1 MLELYHWE
9 PNAESA
15 KVMLCLK
22 EKGVEF
28 ESRYV
33 DILEL
38 EQYSKDFLDLNPA
51 GQVPVLV
58 HDGRVLTDSTLITEY
73 VEEAFPEPVLAPHDS
88 RGWYET
94 LCWGKYVEYNLDT
107 SVSTLGW
114 HQVMAPKM
122 AERDQGRLQKQV
134 ASIPVP
140 ERRAAWEAAVSGG
153 YGEEQLDNSRR
164 KIALAVKRIEET
176 LAASDWLLGNAYS
189 IVDID
194 AFSLACTLPGLLP
207 DMVNAKDTPSITAWL
222 HRINERPAVKETLAM
237 GRIGEDVYAPG
248 PEHSRWG

>member
-15 KVMLCLK
+15 KAMICLK
-22 EKGVEF
+22 EKGIEF
-28 ESRYV
+28 TSRYI

-38 EQYSKDFLDLNPA
+38 EQYSDEFLAVNSA

-58 HDGRVLTDSTLITEY
+58 HDGNILTDSTLITEY
-73 VEEAFPEPVLAPHDS
+73 IEEAFPEPVLAPRDA

-114 HQVMAPKM
+114 HEVMAPKM
-122 AERDQGRLQKQV
+122 KQRDQGKLGAAV
-134 ASIPVP
+134 ESIPIA
-140 ERRAAWEAAVSGG
+140 ERKAAWQAAVSDSQN
-153 YGEEQLDNSRR
+153 EEQLENSRR
-164 KIALAVKRIEET
+164 KIGLAVDRIEET
-176 LAASDWLLGNAYS
+176 LSDSDWLMGNDYS
-189 IVDID
+189 IIDID
-194 AFSLACTLPGLLP
+194 AFSLACTLPRLVP
-207 DMVNAKDTPSITAWL
+207 DMVNKDKTPRIMDWL
-222 HRINERPAVKETLAM
+222 ERINNRPAVKETVAM
-237 GRIGEDVYAPG
+237 RRVEEDLYAPG

>member
-28 ESRYV
+28 KSHYV

-38 EQYSKDFLDLNPA
+38 EQYTKDFLAINPA

-58 HDGRVLTDSTLITEY
+58 HEGKVLTDSTLITEY
-73 VEEAFPEPVLAPHDS
+73 VEEAFPEPVLALHDA
-88 RGWYET
+88 RGWYEA

-114 HQVMAPKM
+114 HQVTAPKM
-122 AERDQGRLQKQV
+122 AGRRDKMKKAV
-134 ASIPVP
+134 AGIPVP
-140 ERRAAWEAAVSGG
+140 ERKAAWEAAVSGG
-153 YGEEQLDNSRR
+153 YGEEQLENSRR
-164 KIALAVKRIEET
+164 KIGLAVKRIEET
-176 LAASDWLLGNAYS
+176 LTNSDWLLGNAYS

-194 AFSLACTLPGLLP
+194 AFSLVCTLPRLLP
-207 DMVNAKDTPSITAWL
+207 DMVNATDTPRIMAWL
-222 HRINERPAVKETLAM
+222 QRINERPAVKETLAM
-237 GRIGEDVYAPG
+237 SKAGEDVYAPG

>member
-22 EKGVEF
+22 EKGVDF

-33 DILEL
+33 DILDL
-38 EQYSKDFLDLNPA
+38 EQYSKDFLAVNPA

-73 VEEAFPEPVLAPHDS
+73 IEEAFPQPVLAPHDG

-114 HQVMAPKM
+114 HYVMPPLM
-122 AERDQGRLQKQV
+122 QQRDQKKLQAAVEQ
-134 ASIPVP
+134 IPVP
-140 ERRAAWEAAVSGG
+140 ERQAAWNAALE
-153 YGEEQLDNSRR
+153 YAYPEDQLENSRR
-164 KIALAVKRIEET
+164 KIGLAVKRLEDT
-176 LAASDWLLGNAYS
+176 LAESDWLLGDTYS
-189 IVDID
+189 IIDID
-194 AFSLACTLPGLLP
+194 AFCLVCTLPRLLP
-207 DMVNAKDTPSITAWL
+207 DLVNDEAAPRTTAWL
-222 HRINERPAVKETLAM
+222 QRINERPAVKETLAM
-237 GRIGEDVYAPG
+237 RRLKEDVYAPG

>member
-28 ESRYV
+28 KSHYV
-33 DILEL
+33 NILEL
-38 EQYSKDFLDLNPA
+38 EQYSKDFLAINPA

-58 HDGRVLTDSTLITEY
+58 HDGKILTDSTLITEY
-73 VEEAFPEPVLAPHDS
+73 IEEAFPEPVLAPHDGK
-88 RGWYET
+88 GWYET

-122 AERDQGRLQKQV
+122 AGQDQDKLRKKV
-134 ASIPVP
+134 AAIPVP
-140 ERRAAWEAAVSGG
+140 ERKAAWEAAVSGG
-153 YGEEQLDNSRR
+153 YGEEQLENSRR
-164 KIALAVKRIEET
+164 KIGLAVKRIEET
-176 LAASDWLLGNAYS
+176 LAGSAWLMGNAYT

-194 AFSLACTLPGLLP
+194 AFSLLCTLPRLLP
-207 DMVNAKDTPSITAWL
+207 DTVNAGDTPGIMAWL
-222 HRINERPAVKETLAM
+222 QRINERPAVQETLAM
-237 GRIGEDVYAPG
+237 RKTGENAYAPG

>member
-15 KVMLCLK
+15 KAMICLK

-28 ESRYV
+28 TSRYV

-38 EQYSKDFLDLNPA
+38 EQYSARFLAVNPA
-51 GQVPVLV
+51 GQVPVLI
-58 HDGRVLTDSTLITEY
+58 HDGNVLIDSTLITEY
-73 VEEAFPEPVLAPHDS
+73 IEEAFPEPLLAPRDA

-114 HQVMAPKM
+114 YEVMAPKM
-122 AERDQGRLQKQV
+122 KQRDQDKLKAAV
-134 ASIPVP
+134 ESIPVA
-140 ERRAAWEAAVSGG
+140 ERKAAWQAAMSDSRN
-153 YGEEQLDNSRR
+153 EDQLENSRR
-164 KIALAVKRIEET
+164 KIGLAVNRIEET
-176 LAASDWLLGNAYS
+176 LSNSDWLQGDAYS
-189 IVDID
+189 IIDID
-194 AFSLACTLPGLLP
+194 AFSLVRTLPQLVP
-207 DMVNAKDTPSITAWL
+207 DMVNPDSTPGILDWL
-222 HRINERPAVKETLAM
+222 DRINERPAVKDTFAM
-237 GRIGEDVYAPG
+237 RREEEELYAPG

>member
-15 KVMLCLK
+15 KAMICLK
-22 EKGVEF
+22 EKGIEF
-28 ESRYV
+28 TSRYI

-38 EQYSKDFLDLNPA
+38 EQYTDEFLAVNSA

-58 HDGRVLTDSTLITEY
+58 HDGNILTDSTLITEY
-73 VEEAFPEPVLAPHDS
+73 IEEAFPEPVLAPRDA

-114 HQVMAPKM
+114 HVVMAPKM
-122 AERDQGRLQKQV
+122 KQRDQGELGAAV
-134 ASIPVP
+134 ENIPIA
-140 ERRAAWEAAVSGG
+140 ERKAAWQAAVSDSQN
-153 YGEEQLDNSRR
+153 EEQLENSRR
-164 KIALAVKRIEET
+164 KIGLAINRIEET
-176 LAASDWLLGNAYS
+176 LSDSDWLMGNDYS
-189 IVDID
+189 IIDID
-194 AFSLACTLPGLLP
+194 AFSLVCTLPRLVP
-207 DMVNAKDTPSITAWL
+207 DMVNKDKTPRIMDWL
-222 HRINERPAVKETLAM
+222 DRINNRPAVKETFAM
-237 GRIGEDVYAPG
+237 RRVEEDLYAPG

>member
-9 PNAESA
+9 PNAECA
-15 KVMLCLK
+15 KVMLCLM
-22 EKGVEF
+22 EKGVDF

-38 EQYSKDFLDLNPA
+38 EQYSKDFLAVNPA

-58 HDGRVLTDSTLITEY
+58 HDGKVLTDSTLITEY
-73 VEEAFPEPVLAPHDS
+73 IEEAFPEPVLAPRDG

-114 HQVMAPKM
+114 HYVMPPLM
-122 AERDQGRLQKQV
+122 QQRDQKKLQATVEQ
-134 ASIPVP
+134 IPVP
-140 ERRAAWEAAVSGG
+140 ERQSAWKAALEYA
-153 YGEEQLDNSRR
+153 YPDDQLENSRR
-164 KIALAVKRIEET
+164 KIGLAVNRLEET
-176 LAASDWLLGNAYS
+176 LAGSDWLLGDAFS
-189 IVDID
+189 IIDID
-194 AFSLACTLPGLLP
+194 AFSLVCTLPRLLP
-207 DMVNAKDTPSITAWL
+207 DMVNDKATPGITAWL
-222 HRINERPAVKETLAM
+222 QRINDRPAIKETLAM
-237 GRIGEDVYAPG
+237 RRMKEDVYAPG